1 MRLNSYKY
9 PKIKPLKTA
18 LIRCLKGDAFLEQ
31 KITLN
36 YRLLDWLTSV
46 IKDIIED
53 TVEDE
58 PNKIS
63 TFIAVNNM
71 LNELDNETASDD
83 MANLISETLINKIFD
98 EVKNSI

>member
-1 MRLNSYKY
+1 VRLNSYKY

-18 LIRCLKGDAFLEQ
+18 LIRCLKEDAFLEQ
-31 KITLN
+31 KIVLN

>member
-1 MRLNSYKY
+1 M
-9 PKIKPLKTA
+9 
-18 LIRCLKGDAFLEQ
+18 EQ
-31 KITLN
+31 KIVLN

-71 LNELDNETASDD
+71 LNELDNEPASDD

>member
-1 MRLNSYKY
+1 M
-9 PKIKPLKTA
+9 
-18 LIRCLKGDAFLEQ
+18 EQ

-53 TVEDE
+53 TIEDE

-71 LNELDNETASDD
+71 LNELDSDTASGD
-83 MANLISETLINKIFD
+83 MSSLISETLINKIFD

>member
-1 MRLNSYKY
+1 M
-9 PKIKPLKTA
+9 
-18 LIRCLKGDAFLEQ
+18 EQ

-53 TVEDE
+53 TIEDE

-63 TFIAVNNM
+63 IFIAVNNM
-71 LNELDNETASDD
+71 LNELDSDTASGD
-83 MANLISETLINKIFD
+83 MSNLISETLINKIFD

>member
-1 MRLNSYKY
+1 M
-9 PKIKPLKTA
+9 
-18 LIRCLKGDAFLEQ
+18 EQ

-53 TVEDE
+53 TIEDE

-71 LNELDNETASDD
+71 LNELDSDTASND
-83 MANLISETLINKIFD
+83 MSSLISETLINKIFD

>member
-1 MRLNSYKY
+1 M
-9 PKIKPLKTA
+9 
-18 LIRCLKGDAFLEQ
+18 EQ

-53 TVEDE
+53 TIEDE

-71 LNELDNETASDD
+71 LNELDSDTASGD
-83 MANLISETLINKIFD
+83 MSNLISEILINKIFD

>member
-1 MRLNSYKY
+1 MGLNSYKHK
-9 PKIKPLKTA
+9 KIKPLKTA

-53 TVEDE
+53 SILPYINQCCDFI
-58 PNKIS
+58 NDSKKIL
-63 TFIAVNNM
+63 VQ
-71 LNELDNETASDD
+71 
-83 MANLISETLINKIFD
+83 
-98 EVKNSI
+98 

>member
-1 MRLNSYKY
+1 M
-9 PKIKPLKTA
+9 
-18 LIRCLKGDAFLEQ
+18 EQ
-31 KITLN
+31 KIVLN

-71 LNELDNETASDD
+71 LNELDSDTASGD
-83 MANLISETLINKIFD
+83 MSNLISETLINKIFD

>member
-1 MRLNSYKY
+1 M
-9 PKIKPLKTA
+9 
-18 LIRCLKGDAFLEQ
+18 EQ

-53 TVEDE
+53 TIEDK

-71 LNELDNETASDD
+71 LNELDSDTASGD
-83 MANLISETLINKIFD
+83 MSNLISETLINKIFD

>member
-1 MRLNSYKY
+1 M
-9 PKIKPLKTA
+9 
-18 LIRCLKGDAFLEQ
+18 EQ

-83 MANLISETLINKIFD
+83 MANLISETLIK
-98 EVKNSI
+98 KYLMK

>member
-1 MRLNSYKY
+1 M
-9 PKIKPLKTA
+9 A
-18 LIRCLKGDAFLEQ
+18 LIRHLKGDAFLEQ

-36 YRLLDWLTSV
+36 YRLLDWLSSV

-53 TVEDE
+53 TIEDE

-71 LNELDNETASDD
+71 LNELDSDTASGD
-83 MANLISETLINKIFD
+83 MSNLISETLINKIFD

>member
-1 MRLNSYKY
+1 M
-9 PKIKPLKTA
+9 
-18 LIRCLKGDAFLEQ
+18 EQ
-31 KITLN
+31 KIVLN

-53 TVEDE
+53 TIEDE

-71 LNELDNETASDD
+71 LNELDSDTASGD
-83 MANLISETLINKIFD
+83 MSNLISETLINKIFD

>member
-1 MRLNSYKY
+1 M
-9 PKIKPLKTA
+9 
-18 LIRCLKGDAFLEQ
+18 EQ

-36 YRLLDWLTSV
+36 YRLLEWLTSV

-53 TVEDE
+53 TIEDE

-71 LNELDNETASDD
+71 LNELDSDTASGD
-83 MANLISETLINKIFD
+83 MSNLISETLINKIFD